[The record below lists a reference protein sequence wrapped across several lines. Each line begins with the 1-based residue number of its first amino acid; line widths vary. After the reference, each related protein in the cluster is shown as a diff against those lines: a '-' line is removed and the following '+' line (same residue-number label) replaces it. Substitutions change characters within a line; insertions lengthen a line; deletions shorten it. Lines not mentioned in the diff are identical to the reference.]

1 MSHEQ
6 TKSMHLRI
14 KSAGAPSDQ
23 QLAAIRQYTL
33 ADMTADQ
40 LYVRSFVLGHNCVD
54 RDGEAFDEGLLSN
67 FANTLPGK
75 GAYIKHPSSWEGQG
89 DLAEGRWFGTS
100 LQTMSLPDAK
110 TFLRE
115 PALQLP
121 PDRTMVTLL
130 MGDAYFA
137 KTTDNVSLL
146 TKVDAG
152 IVGDVSLGFC
162 FDHAETIK
170 DSSGLELQ
178 AQRLMGPGEAREAS
192 LVWLGAQPG
201 ARAVKSAT
209 RHSTT
214 EDNAMDLKQATD
226 QLAAAN
232 DQVKSLAPVVNFH
245 AALKTALGTENVK
258 LLDDPTELAKAAVA
272 GTKFKSTLIDSLIAS
287 ERQKGVLGDS
297 KEEVDEAKSS
307 YASLSIS
314 HLQRLVAASE
324 KSATPTAAVAA
335 VIDTGDVNAN
345 AALKGAKDKDGELPA
360 DHALAGVLF

>member
-6 TKSMHLRI
+6 TKSLNLRV

-23 QLAAIRQYTL
+23 QLGQIRQYTL
-33 ADMTADQ
+33 ADMSADQ

-54 RDGEAFDEGLLSN
+54 RDGEVFDEGLLSN
-67 FANTLPGK
+67 FAGTLPGK

-89 DLAEGRWFGTS
+89 DLAEGRWFGTN
-100 LQTMSLPDAK
+100 LQTMSLQDAR

-115 PALQLP
+115 PSLQLP
-121 PDRTMVTLL
+121 PDRSAVTVL

-137 KTTDNVSLL
+137 KTPDNASLL

-162 FDHAETIK
+162 FDHTETIK
-170 DSSGLELQ
+170 DANGLELQ

-209 RHSTT
+209 RNSTT
-214 EDNAMDLKQATD
+214 EENAMDLKEAQT
-226 QLAAAN
+226 QLTAAQ
-232 DQVKSLAPVVNFH
+232 DQVKTLQPGHNFH
-245 AALKTALGTENVK
+245 VALKTALGTDNAK
-258 LLDDPTELAKAAVA
+258 LADDAGELAKAALA
-272 GTKFKSTLIDSLIAS
+272 GVKYKSTLIDSLVAS

-297 KEEVDEAKSS
+297 KEEVDDAKAS
-307 YASLSIS
+307 YAALSVS
-314 HLQRLVAASE
+314 HLQRLVTASE
-324 KSATPTAAVAA
+324 KSAAAATTTAQIV
-335 VIDTGDVNAN
+335 DGDPNTN
-345 AALKGAKDKDGELPA
+345 PGLKGAGAKDGELPA
-360 DHALAGVLF
+360 DHPLTCLL